1 MLKFMFRTL
10 QMIIKPDIIDTIYL
24 VFEATCSQ
32 AERLGVVAH
41 LAMTTAKVHGPFGV
55 FIVLGTAPVGVVAA
69 TVTEGIIATCIST
82 ICKVKDCR
90 ENITACVTNASQR
103 GGPVFILKY
112 IAVQLFQ
119 GIAAKF
125 CRSSFCRFLFYFS
138 LLYLRPKLPIV

>member
-1 MLKFMFRTL
+1 MFRTL

-24 VFEATCSQ
+24 VSEATCSQ

-55 FIVLGTAPVGVVAA
+55 FIVLGTAPVGAVAA

-90 ENITACVTNASQR
+90 VIIPARVTNASQR
-103 GGPVFILKY
+103 EFGYNHFIFKNASTSISACFKMALN
-112 IAVQLFQ
+112 VPS
-119 GIAAKF
+119 GISP
-125 CRSSFCRFLFYFS
+125 R
-138 LLYLRPKLPIV
+138 